1 MYTLLL
7 SGALLDNV
15 STTASDIGA
24 ESVLCAMIFF
34 IVVLLAALTVMNMLT
49 GVLCEVVSTV
59 AATEKEAAAV
69 GYVKAKVREILKIE
83 DVDRDG
89 DGLISKGEFV
99 RMIEHRDAA
108 AALQDVGVDV
118 LALVDHAEVI
128 FQSDARGQ
136 EFEKKID
143 FNDFMNIVLQ
153 LRGGNTA
160 TVRDIEELRKFVH
173 SQNTSRN
180 NHLAKM
186 EERQRDMQDKL
197 ASLGHTMDR
206 LCFSLELCAYHNGSP
221 VPKAAQS
228 RNLANPS
235 TASPPSAPQVLR

>member
-1 MYTLLL
+1 MGDELTDILAEMRTGGFYLAVMFYFFILL
-7 SGALLDNV
+7 S
-15 STTASDIGA
+15 
-24 ESVLCAMIFF
+24 
-34 IVVLLAALTVMNMLT
+34 ALTVMNMLT

-69 GYVKAKVREILKIE
+69 SYVKAKVREILRIE

-173 SQNTSRN
+173 
-180 NHLAKM
+180 
-186 EERQRDMQDKL
+186 
-197 ASLGHTMDR
+197 
-206 LCFSLELCAYHNGSP
+206 
-221 VPKAAQS
+221 
-228 RNLANPS
+228 
-235 TASPPSAPQVLR
+235 